1 LREPKLSERVARL
14 EQDVKWIKNMLND
27 FEERLKQ
34 IEKREWYILSGVI
47 ISILLQI
54 LIRLMG

>member
-1 LREPKLSERVARL
+1 MPEPKLTERVARL
-14 EQDVKWIKNMLND
+14 EEDVKWIKNMLND

-47 ISILLQI
+47 ISIWLQI
-54 LIRLMG
+54 LMRLIG